1 MTYAVTAA
9 VCVALLA
16 LLPLLSGRGGDE
28 AYPLAAVVLLAAPAI
43 LVPLPVRRRRK
54 DEDQG

>member
-9 VCVALLA
+9 VCVA